1 MTASRAGSKR
11 KPEVSSGDW
20 HLRSLAL
27 AAGAITGIIGTAF
40 KFGIT
45 SGYSLYVRLLTLG
58 NRGSF
63 RGWLLAALSGAAIVA
78 AAAFLT
84 QRFAPEAA
92 GSGIQEIEGTLAGV
106 RPRLRWVE
114 VILVKFFGGLLAMS
128 SGLVLGREG
137 PTVAIGACVGAALAR
152 FRPDTKDRNEANT
165 LVSSGSAAGLA
176 VAFNAPVGGILFVL
190 EETRREF
197 PVDLRSAQCVILATV
212 AAIIV
217 NLLISGYVRILPTPI
232 YQSPTLVELVLVLPF
247 AVLAGAYGAF
257 LNAALLRTLKLV
269 RALKLQIGWLTVA
282 FLIGG
287 AIGTLVWCF
296 VDATG
301 EGGDLTV
308 RLLQGPQTL
317 ELLVLLILV
326 RTVVFTI
333 SYSSGTPGGIFTPLL
348 AFGAIGGLLFAGC
361 VELLVPGLKLDPG
374 KFAVAGMAALLTATV
389 RAPLTSLALVVEMT
403 GDFQLLLMSLI
414 ASIVADVAASALG
427 GRPIYEQLLDRTL
440 RLGRPR

>member
-11 KPEVSSGDW
+11 KPEVLSGDW

-40 KFGIT
+40 KFGIA
-45 SGYSLYVRLLTLG
+45 SGYSLYVRLITLG

-63 RGWLLAALSGAAIVA
+63 RGWLLAALSGAAMVA

-217 NLLISGYVRILPTPI
+217 SLLISGTCGSCRFRSINRPRSSNWFLCCPSQCSRVRMGLSERGAIKDSEAGSRAEASDRLADGCVHHRRCHWHI
-232 YQSPTLVELVLVLPF
+232 GLVL
-247 AVLAGAYGAF
+247 
-257 LNAALLRTLKLV
+257 R
-269 RALKLQIGWLTVA
+269 
-282 FLIGG
+282 
-287 AIGTLVWCF
+287 
-296 VDATG
+296 
-301 EGGDLTV
+301 
-308 RLLQGPQTL
+308 
-317 ELLVLLILV
+317 
-326 RTVVFTI
+326 
-333 SYSSGTPGGIFTPLL
+333 
-348 AFGAIGGLLFAGC
+348 
-361 VELLVPGLKLDPG
+361 
-374 KFAVAGMAALLTATV
+374 
-389 RAPLTSLALVVEMT
+389 
-403 GDFQLLLMSLI
+403 
-414 ASIVADVAASALG
+414 
-427 GRPIYEQLLDRTL
+427 
-440 RLGRPR
+440 